1 MVISDNDSIRC
12 HSSDRVF
19 FMKDRIEIKLV
30 IVLLIITTLLSW
42 FCNTLLT
49 TLISLVGAFL
59 GISLCSACRRHE
71 NLWLFIL
78 VGIVTIPANID
89 ISIYSCDYFAY
100 DHGEIPAFKI
110 LFLPLLYA
118 GILCLEEIMLGI
130 IGRLIWRNQCP
141 PFDEE

>member
-1 MVISDNDSIRC
+1 
-12 HSSDRVF
+12 
-19 FMKDRIEIKLV
+19 MKDRIEIKLV
-30 IVLLIITTLLSW
+30 IVILIITTLLSW
-42 FCNTLLT
+42 FCNTLLM

-59 GISLCSACRRHE
+59 EISLCSACRRHE

-89 ISIYSCDYFAY
+89 ISIYLCDYFAY
-100 DHGEIPAFKI
+100 DHGEIPVFKI
-110 LFLPLLYA
+110 LFFPLLYA

>member
-1 MVISDNDSIRC
+1 MVISDNDFIR
-12 HSSDRVF
+12 SYSGDRVF

-30 IVLLIITTLLSW
+30 IVILIITTLLSW
-42 FCNTLLT
+42 FGNRLLM
-49 TLISLVGAFL
+49 TLISLAGTFL

-78 VGIVTIPANID
+78 VGIVTVPANID
-89 ISIYSCDYFAY
+89 ISIYSYDYFAY
-100 DHGEIPAFKI
+100 DYGEIPAFKI
-110 LFLPLLYA
+110 LFFPLLYS

-141 PFDEE
+141 AFDEE

>member
-1 MVISDNDSIRC
+1 
-12 HSSDRVF
+12 
-19 FMKDRIEIKLV
+19 MKDGIEIKMV

-89 ISIYSCDYFAY
+89 ISIYSYDYFAY

-110 LFLPLLYA
+110 LFFPLLYS
-118 GILCLEEIMLGI
+118 GILCLEEIM
-130 IGRLIWRNQCP
+130 
-141 PFDEE
+141 

>member
-1 MVISDNDSIRC
+1 MVISDNDFIRS
-12 HSSDRVF
+12 HSSDRMF

-30 IVLLIITTLLSW
+30 IVILIITTMLSW
-42 FCNTLLT
+42 FGNRLLM
-49 TLISLVGAFL
+49 TLISIVGAFL

-71 NLWLFIL
+71 NLWLFTL

-89 ISIYSCDYFAY
+89 ISIYLYNYFAY
-100 DHGEIPAFKI
+100 DHGEILAFKI
-110 LFLPLLYA
+110 LFFPLLYS

-141 PFDEE
+141 AFDEE

>member
-30 IVLLIITTLLSW
+30 IVLLIITTLFSW

-100 DHGEIPAFKI
+100 DHGEIPVFKI
-110 LFLPLLYA
+110 LFFPLLYA

>member
-1 MVISDNDSIRC
+1 M
-12 HSSDRVF
+12 F

-30 IVLLIITTLLSW
+30 IVILILMITTMLSW
-42 FCNTLLT
+42 FGNRLLM
-49 TLISLVGAFL
+49 TLISIVGAFL

-89 ISIYSCDYFAY
+89 ISIYSSDYFAY
-100 DHGEIPAFKI
+100 DHGEIPVFKI
-110 LFLPLLYA
+110 LFFPLLYS
-118 GILCLEEIMLGI
+118 GFFCLEEIMLGI

-141 PFDEE
+141 PFDKE